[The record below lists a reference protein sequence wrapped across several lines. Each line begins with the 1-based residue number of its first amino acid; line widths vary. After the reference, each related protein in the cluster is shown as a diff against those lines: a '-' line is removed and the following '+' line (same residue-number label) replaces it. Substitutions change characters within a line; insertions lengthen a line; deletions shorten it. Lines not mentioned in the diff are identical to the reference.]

1 MDMNTED
8 NNFWVRYG
16 RQMAIPEFGREGQEK
31 LSRGSALVVGAGGLG
46 SPLLYYLAAAGLGR
60 LGIVDG
66 DRVEASNL
74 HRQILYR
81 SADVGRLKAE
91 VAAERLRA
99 VNSELEVAVYPFH
112 LNSHNALDILDPYEV
127 VADGSDNFPTRY
139 LVNDACLLRGKPDVY
154 GAVFR
159 FEGQLSV
166 FNGLDAKGERGPNYR
181 DLHPEPP
188 AAGTVPNCAEAGVLG
203 VLPGIIG
210 SMQAAEVIKLITGIG
225 RPLIGRL
232 FLLDASDFR
241 SQTIRLPKRPDRPV
255 VNRLID
261 YERWCGRPGLPSKSP
276 REARQWAAETH
287 AQWLDVREP
296 FERAEAS
303 LASAHIPLRELAGRI
318 SELDPARPLLVFCRS
333 GQRSAQAV
341 RQLLDEHH
349 FKNVYNLEGGLL
361 AWRRAGLPLEE
372 PAP

>member
-1 MDMNTED
+1 MNTEEKSS
-8 NNFWVRYG
+8 WTRYG

-74 HRQILYR
+74 HRQILYQ

-99 VNSELEVAVYPFH
+99 LNPELEVDAYPFH
-112 LNSHNALDILDPYEV
+112 LNSRNALDILAPYEV

-139 LVNDACLLRGKPDVY
+139 LVNDACLLSGKPDVY

-166 FNGLDAKGERGPNYR
+166 FNGLDATGRRGPNYR

-225 RPLIGRL
+225 TPLIGRL

-241 SQTIRLPKRPDRPV
+241 SHSIRLPRRQGTSV
-255 VNRLID
+255 SRLID
-261 YERWCGRPGLPSKSP
+261 YERWCGIRGIPSKP
-276 REARQWAAETH
+276 PAEARQWAAAAD
-287 AQWLDVREP
+287 AQWLDGRQP
-296 FERAEAS
+296 SERAETS
-303 LASAHIPLRELAGRI
+303 LASAHIPLGELTTRV
-318 SELDPARPLLVFCRS
+318 SELDPDRPLLVFCRS
-333 GQRSAQAV
+333 GQRSAAAV
-341 RQLLDEHH
+341 QQLLDEHD
-349 FKNVYNLEGGLL
+349 FREVYNLEGGLL
-361 AWRRAGLPLEE
+361 AWKRAGFPLQES
-372 PAP
+372 AC